1 MAGPAEGTSASP
13 TPHEEVVESFDFGNW
28 TDVMKVLT
36 EMAFQETLVTDSTE
50 LLWICRI
57 PVS

>member
-1 MAGPAEGTSASP
+1 MAGPVEGTSASP
-13 TPHEEVVESFDFGNW
+13 APHEEVVESFDFGNW

-36 EMAFQETLVTDSTE
+36 EMAFQETLVADSTE